1 MTNWQD
7 DLLKKE
13 HELNLR
19 EVKNGETADRN
30 VSSNHGDSVGSNSNS
45 NICNKSSNSDNII
58 IGRSRNVLSRRVS
71 KEINNRGKE
80 ETLMIPS
87 KGLFDD
93 YNAIDK
99 ENISVAEK
107 VWKYIPK
114 LLKVILNT
122 RTNTVKIM
130 DKLGI
135 PRDTVETVKPKS
147 TPVEQTTPE
156 A

>member
-1 MTNWQD
+1 MNNYLDKLNQIE
-7 DLLKKE
+7 KQIKE
-13 HELNLR
+13 EAHAEN
-19 EVKNGETADRN
+19 ESISESSRN
-30 VSSNHGDSVGSNSNS
+30 SSRSSNSNS
-45 NICNKSSNSDNII
+45 VRTDASSTSNSSGSWSSNLLR
-58 IGRSRNVLSRRVS
+58 GRISEKRRILIRDERRE
-71 KEINNRGKE
+71 K
-80 ETLMIPS
+80 LMVPS

-99 ENISVAEK
+99 EDISVAEK

-135 PRDTVETVKPKS
+135 PRETDDKVKVQEVGKPNVIK
-147 TPVEQTTPE
+147 TE
-156 A
+156 